1 MGILSP
7 EEVAQCKDI
16 LLLTGAPQD
25 NVDAYIAGT
34 VTLESIMDEKG
45 VLADGWDFV
54 KWTENGRSIIPMS
67 SVQDA
72 ADLHNIPAV
81 QSMGIL
87 NRDEGADAAT
97 PGIVQFT
104 SPEQAAGFFMLGET
118 TKTSAAGKE
127 VGKTRSPF
135 TQPFF
140 PMAHG
145 LQARRFS
152 ELAGT
157 MQGVDLWMMNT
168 GYVGGDAKSVK
179 EGVGLKVKIR
189 HSSAML
195 EALLKGKVVWTQD
208 PDFGYNVVDV
218 DAPDNAALLDKVPL
232 AILNPRRWYA
242 QQGRADEYT
251 AWVAKM
257 KADRRAF
264 LESYGVD
271 ASIIAATSG
280 I

>member
-1 MGILSP
+1 
-7 EEVAQCKDI
+7 
-16 LLLTGAPQD
+16 
-25 NVDAYIAGT
+25 
-34 VTLESIMDEKG
+34 
-45 VLADGWDFV
+45 
-54 KWTENGRSIIPMS
+54 
-67 SVQDA
+67 
-72 ADLHNIPAV
+72 
-81 QSMGIL
+81 
-87 NRDEGADAAT
+87 
-97 PGIVQFT
+97 
-104 SPEQAAGFFMLGET
+104 
-118 TKTSAAGKE
+118 
-127 VGKTRSPF
+127 
-135 TQPFF
+135 
-140 PMAHG
+140 
-145 LQARRFS
+145 
-152 ELAGT
+152 

-218 DAPDNAALLDKVPL
+218 DSADNAALLDKVPL

-257 KADRRAF
+257 KEDRRAF